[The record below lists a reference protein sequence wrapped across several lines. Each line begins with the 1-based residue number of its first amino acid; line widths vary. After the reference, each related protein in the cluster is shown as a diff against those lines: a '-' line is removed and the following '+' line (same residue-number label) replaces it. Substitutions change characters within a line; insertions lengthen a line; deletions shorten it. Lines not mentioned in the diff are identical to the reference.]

1 MTGHIPIH
9 SKRTEY
15 HVPHIVRIIINII
28 IVLGGDGGG
37 GRF

>member
-15 HVPHIVRIIINII
+15 HVPHIVRIIIINIII
-28 IVLGGDGGG
+28 IVLGG